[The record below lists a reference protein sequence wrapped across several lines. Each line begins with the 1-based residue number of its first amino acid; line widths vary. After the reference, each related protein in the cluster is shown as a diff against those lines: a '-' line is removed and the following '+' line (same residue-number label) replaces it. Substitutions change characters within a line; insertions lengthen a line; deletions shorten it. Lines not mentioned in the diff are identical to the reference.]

1 MWRYTYF
8 LMLHPVIEKLNN
20 FIKLLIMV
28 MVKIATLEN
37 FSISSKFA
45 RENLYYSY
53 FYHHH
58 HHCLLRKA
66 METGKFFSCLCVLYQ
81 PFERREIIDA
91 HLEDWNALNNI
102 LWYIDI
108 LWYLAFCCYNKKLN
122 RLRVWGLKFYFFLKI
137 RKLQIAL
144 NY

>member
-1 MWRYTYF
+1 MNFLWKSRIDVNFHWLWRYTYF
-8 LMLHPVIEKLNN
+8 LMLYPVIKKLNN

-28 MVKIATLEN
+28 MVKITTLEN

-66 METGKFFSCLCVLYQ
+66 METGKFFSCLCVCVSNL
-81 PFERREIIDA
+81 
-91 HLEDWNALNNI
+91 WNGWDYWCSSWRLKCTQQYFVVH
-102 LWYIDI
+102 WYSMVFSI
-108 LWYLAFCCYNKKLN
+108 
-122 RLRVWGLKFYFFLKI
+122 FL
-137 RKLQIAL
+137 L
-144 NY
+144 